1 MRRAPRIPTRP
12 RILGMTPAGLYAL
25 YRVHWHNNRGSELM
39 AGAGIAIGVSL
50 VFGVLVANSS
60 ILGSTREAINAVNGS
75 ASLALVA
82 RSPSGFNQRLAQRA
96 IELPGVEVAV
106 PILRQSAV
114 VEGPKGHV
122 LTQLVGVSPLIV
134 TLRGAAT
141 RDLGAGARLLESGV
155 GLPSS
160 VAEAVG
166 VQTEGSARLLVNGQ
180 PHNVPV
186 RAVLNSGAI
195 GSLASSRIA
204 VMLLSSAQ
212 TVAGMPGRIT
222 QVLIKTYP
230 GRNKQVEA
238 GLKRLAAGRLNVEP
252 ANHEIALAETALKP
266 TNQSTSLFAAISL
279 MVGFLL
285 AFNAMLLTMPDR
297 RWHVAELREQ
307 TYTSRQIVAVLGSQ
321 ALVLGI
327 MASVVGVLVGYV
339 LARSLFGAVPSYL
352 ATTFPITGRQ
362 LVSVMPVVVAL
373 GCGVLAAFLAAMSPI
388 FDLRKYRD
396 ADALMRELGEPGQSI
411 SDGVVRRAALLGGAI
426 VIAATLM
433 VLLDAGLTILAGVA
447 LAIAAPCFIPLLF
460 RGATAALGYVGYYH
474 HGRMVAMANIE
485 LKATATRSVALASIT
500 ALAIYGSIA
509 VGGARTDLLHGI
521 DTGIYQEWSTA
532 PVWVTPDQ
540 NIFDTDTFH
549 VPNAAGAIAHAPGV
563 ASVGTHQGAFLDVSL
578 ERLWIRVAEPGS
590 PSMILS
596 SEMRQG
602 DIARARRRLM
612 RGTSWA
618 TVSSGFA
625 AENGLELGSPFSLPT
640 PSGSAQLRVA
650 AITTN
655 IGWPPG
661 TITLN
666 TNEFDRYWQT
676 TDPTTLAVRL
686 KRGVSPAAGAQAVR
700 QALGPASAL
709 RVQTSEER
717 IAEVRAI
724 GQQGL
729 SVLGYISNL
738 LLLISA
744 LALASAISVAIY
756 RRRDR
761 LASLKAQGFVRRQL
775 WRGVLL
781 ETAIVLGI
789 GCTDGA
795 IIGVYGHALA
805 DRYLRVSTSF
815 PAPFSLTVLQT
826 LLTLLVVAGASL
838 VVVAIPGYAAAGV
851 APELSFQE

>member
-82 RSPSGFNQRLAQRA
+82 RSPSGFNQRLTQRA
-96 IELPGVEVAV
+96 MELPGVQVAV
-106 PILRQSAV
+106 PVLRQSAV
-114 VEGPKGHV
+114 VEGSKGHV

-141 RDLGAGARLLESGV
+141 SDLGAGARLLESGV

-160 VAEAVG
+160 VAEDIG
-166 VQTEGSARLLVNGQ
+166 VQTEGTARLLVNGQ
-180 PHNVPV
+180 PHRVPV

-195 GSLASSRIA
+195 GSLASSRIV

-212 TVAGMPGRIT
+212 AVAGMPGRVT
-222 QVLIKTYP
+222 EVLVKTYP
-230 GRNKQVEA
+230 GRTKQVEA

-362 LVSVMPVVVAL
+362 LVSVMPVAVAL

-396 ADALMRELGEPGQSI
+396 ADALMSELGEPGQSI
-411 SDGVVRRAALLGGAI
+411 SDGVVRRAALLGVAI
-426 VIAATLM
+426 VVAATLM
-433 VLLDAGLTILAGVA
+433 VLLDSGLTILGGVA
-447 LAIAAPCFIPLLF
+447 LALAAPCFIPLLF
-460 RGATAALGYVGYYH
+460 RAVTGVLGHIAYRYH
-474 HGRMVAMANIE
+474 GKMVAMANIE
-485 LKATATRSVALASIT
+485 LKATATRSVALACIT

-509 VGGARTDLLHGI
+509 VGGARGDLIEGLQQGI
-521 DTGIYQEWSTA
+521 SQQWHSAAIWI
-532 PVWVTPDQ
+532 TPNE
-540 NIFDTDTFH
+540 NIHDTDSFD
-549 VPNAAGAIAHAPGV
+549 AIGV
-563 ASVGTHQGAFLDVSL
+563 ARAVSRTAGVAAVSARQGSFLDVGAK
-578 ERLWIRVAEPGS
+578 RLWIRAAPPGS
-590 PSMILS
+590 SAMILS
-596 SEMRQG
+596 SQLETG
-602 DIARARRRLM
+602 ALARANALM
-612 RGTSWA
+612 RRPGWA

-625 AENGLELGSPFSLPT
+625 SEHHLHVGSAFTLPT
-640 PSGSAQLRVA
+640 PSGSVPFRVA

-666 TNEFDRYWQT
+666 TTDYSRYWQSSN
-676 TDPTTLAVRL
+676 PTTLAVDV
-686 KRGVSPAAGAQAVR
+686 KPGTTPAAGAQAIR
-700 QALGPASAL
+700 QALGPATGL
-709 RVQTSEER
+709 RVQTADER
-717 IAEVRAI
+717 IAEVETTAR
-724 GQQGL
+724 QGL
-729 SVLGYISNL
+729 SILNDVSNL

-744 LALASAISVAIY
+744 LALAAALTATIY
-756 RRRDR
+756 QRRGR
-761 LASLKAQGFVRRQL
+761 LASLKAQGYVRWQL

-781 ETAIVLGI
+781 ESAVVLGI
-789 GCTDGA
+789 GCLDGA
-795 IIGVYGHALA
+795 VLGLYGHALA
-805 DRYLRVSTSF
+805 DHYLRTTTGF
-815 PAPFSLTVLQT
+815 PAPFSVGLAQIA
-826 LLTLLVVAGASL
+826 LTLVIVAGASL
-838 VVVAIPGYAAAGV
+838 AVISIPGYSAAGV